1 MKFKLK
7 KSTFI
12 QNILSPISTL
22 VERAVVSISPEGIT
36 SIVNNTENN
45 IILYISSPIVSSEN
59 IDLNI
64 GDIKKLMRALDCVDQ
79 DEVEFNLSPGYISYE
94 TDDVIFKYHL
104 LQSGII
110 QRHTIDINKINNL
123 TFNTSFT
130 LNSNSVQKILRA
142 TSFATE
148 TNKLYFYTK
157 DNAVYV
163 NLTDYTIPQSDNIG
177 FKVSDVFQ
185 GDSLKTELPININT
199 FKLLH
204 LGKSEEVV
212 VSIHTDLK
220 ILLFQIDTNMCKLK
234 YIISGLVK

>member
-177 FKVSDVFQ
+177 FKVSDGFQ

-204 LGKSEEVV
+204 LGKSEEVI

-220 ILLFQIDTNMCKLK
+220 ILLFQINTNMCKLK